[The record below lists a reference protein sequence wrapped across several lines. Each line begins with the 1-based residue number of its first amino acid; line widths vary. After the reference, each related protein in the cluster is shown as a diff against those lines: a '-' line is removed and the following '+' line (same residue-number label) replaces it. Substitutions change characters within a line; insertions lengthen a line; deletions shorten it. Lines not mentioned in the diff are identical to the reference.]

1 MSAVQQKQKQ
11 WKVIDLLNW
20 TANYLTEKGFENSR
34 LETERLLAHSLNLQR
49 IDLYVN
55 FDRPLIPEEL
65 SHFKMLLK
73 RRLEHEP
80 LQYVLGETEFYSLPF
95 KVAPGVLIP
104 RPETEILVDQVKNV
118 CSTEFKEDE
127 TINLLDVGTGSG
139 IIAITCACHIPNAE
153 IAAVDISEQ
162 ALKIAQK
169 NAELNEVEEK
179 ITFFQQDALNE
190 WKTEYHQKFDVI
202 VSNPPYISAAE
213 YEELAV
219 EVKDFEPQ
227 QALLAGEKGLDFYH
241 TFLKQL
247 QDLLKPDGLAFFEI
261 GETQA
266 EFLSGFYLSNG
277 YETEIIKDL
286 ADKDRILKV
295 KGV

>member
-11 WKVIDLLNW
+11 WKLIDLLNW
-20 TANYLTEKGFENSR
+20 TADYLADKGFENGR
-34 LETERLLAHSLNLQR
+34 LETERLLAHSLNLRR

-65 SHFKMLLK
+65 SHFKTLLK

-80 LQYVLGETEFYSLPF
+80 LQYILGETEFYSLPF
-95 KVAPGVLIP
+95 KVAPGILIP
-104 RPETEILVDQVKNV
+104 RPETEILVDQVRDV
-118 CSTEFKEDE
+118 CAEVPENE
-127 TINLLDVGTGSG
+127 TIHILDVGTGSG
-139 IIAITCACHIPNAE
+139 CIAIACAHNIPNAE
-153 IAAVDISEQ
+153 ITAVDISEQ
-162 ALKIAQK
+162 ALEIAQQ
-169 NAELNEVEEK
+169 NAELNGVAEK

-213 YEELAV
+213 YEKLDDEI
-219 EVKDFEPQ
+219 KNFEPKN
-227 QALLAGEKGLDFYH
+227 ALIAGEKGLDFYH
-241 TFLKQL
+241 NFLFQL
-247 QDLLKPDGLAFFEI
+247 KNLLKPNGFVLFEI

-266 EFLSGFYLSNG
+266 ESISGFYSSNG

-286 ADKDRILKV
+286 ADKDRILKI